1 MQCAVPSCP
10 GWEKRLVP
18 FPQNLVLQSRWK
30 RAIEAGTGLRIP
42 TYHCG
47 ALCSWHFGDDQTR
60 SAAGEYW
67 EPYRFLHRKGKPVE
81 VGSCRFCL
89 KFDDRQ
95 NMVSDEA
102 MLNNDDLVRLVRY
115 ALKID
120 LTADDILKD
129 VCKECESKVKVVDK
143 WLNGSRKTETEYRAL
158 EFARKKIAF
167 QPVRTKVVKDKPPVA
182 SEAPMAVS
190 LEVEFME
197 TKVEDPEDEYEQ
209 EQTIAQM
216 EPTVESGD
224 TNEDHDYAMEERLND
239 SFGNAHVVVS
249 EEIITVRPLIPVV
262 KKFNFPP
269 NTHSKRGPQKRAKPK
284 DTGQQMKY
292 REYLSKKCHIC
303 DTVLDSPEDLVAH
316 LTQKH
321 CSGSPY
327 KCTECGKSF
336 KLITSYNRHLG
347 FHDQSNRPLKCCYC
361 PMGFKYN
368 YSLLNHENRQHGA
381 KHQIAAKKKP
391 TEKAFQCTKCDKAF
405 KTNYDLLDHDR
416 YIHQQLPGTTCK
428 LCGKHF
434 RNRSSLRKHHL
445 VHTGDRPYDCPH
457 CDAVFRNTTSLV
469 RHVAHNHKGME
480 RIDPGDIVEEETE
493 EQDHT
498 EYKCAICN
506 EEFVTQAEL
515 VQHINVTHIGSV

>member
-1 MQCAVPSCP
+1 
-10 GWEKRLVP
+10 
-18 FPQNLVLQSRWK
+18 
-30 RAIEAGTGLRIP
+30 
-42 TYHCG
+42 
-47 ALCSWHFGDDQTR
+47 
-60 SAAGEYW
+60 
-67 EPYRFLHRKGKPVE
+67 
-81 VGSCRFCL
+81 
-89 KFDDRQ
+89 
-95 NMVSDEA
+95 MVSDRA

-143 WLNGSRKTETEYRAL
+143 WLKGSRKTETEYRAL

-182 SEAPMAVS
+182 SEASKAVS
-190 LEVEFME
+190 LEVELME

-405 KTNYDLLDHDR
+405 KTNYDCWITIDTSTSSFPA
-416 YIHQQLPGTTCK
+416 QPANFAASTSGTGRP
-428 LCGKHF
+428 CG
-434 RNRSSLRKHHL
+434 
-445 VHTGDRPYDCPH
+445 
-457 CDAVFRNTTSLV
+457 NTTWCTQEIDHTIV
-469 RHVAHNHKGME
+469 RTVTLCFATPPVWCGTLPTITREWNGSTPE
-480 RIDPGDIVEEETE
+480 TPVEEEPE